1 MAKNEGPVIG
11 DMPPELEYA
20 FLTTP
25 SLGKTTL
32 PFAVKIILRRLLKVA
47 KYAHGLCSKYLA
59 VDEAWLQY
67 NYDILSSVRLYF
79 PEGDQNVFPES
90 CFRDI

>member
-1 MAKNEGPVIG
+1 
-11 DMPPELEYA
+11 
-20 FLTTP
+20 
-25 SLGKTTL
+25 
-32 PFAVKIILRRLLKVA
+32 VA